1 MVTPWAGLEGAGS
14 QRRLEASSPFCLMA
28 LNPLAFS
35 NSVGLLVKEDAN
47 T

>member
-14 QRRLEASSPFCLMA
+14 QRCLEASSPFCLVA